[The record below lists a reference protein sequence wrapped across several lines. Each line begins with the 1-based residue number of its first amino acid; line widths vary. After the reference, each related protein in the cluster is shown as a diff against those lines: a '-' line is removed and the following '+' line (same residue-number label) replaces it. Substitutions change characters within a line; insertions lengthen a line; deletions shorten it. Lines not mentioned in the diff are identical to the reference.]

1 MPLQKQVF
9 NIPLAQSL
17 DTASDSKSV
26 IPTKATTL
34 QNWDLDGSN
43 TLRMRPGYSRQ
54 TAASSGRAYDPAG
67 GDYTGGTP
75 TTFSRLYALGSEL
88 LAETDVGLLA
98 YHPTSTTNS
107 AWVSRNG
114 PNFNTTFNANGRRDF
129 ERGKATWRTAAEK
142 RGSAINLSQTISQY
156 DVARDTTTGLECWV
170 WTEES
175 SSGSARAYYRIIDSS
190 TGEQVQG
197 GPLNITLTSSFNP
210 RVILK
215 TSGTPT
221 FYIYYVGQSGGTYTV
236 RMVSVAL
243 NTTTNMPGTP
253 AASVTVKTLGSD
265 GVFDAYYYATGNTIA
280 LAIGDTSDDLIIY
293 SLDGADGSTTL
304 WTSATYACTLK
315 SVSVVMTAT
324 TRVLAVFDD
333 NNTSIRSAVGSTGAI
348 STTLLATEACR
359 RVALGLRN
367 SSSEPHMAT
376 WDGPSSTIRIAT
388 LNDTTGAA
396 VSAATTFA
404 RGCRLAGRPVA
415 YKTDD
420 QNYGVY
426 ALPVELCISTSY
438 APSSLQ
444 PTLYLLKLSSFD
456 VSTYYGNLPPR
467 VLARLYP
474 GKASNLGLTS
484 TSNDRMASTLYLSAT
499 SEVLVA
505 ATIPGAPNDLRGG
518 AVGALSTQIGAWS
531 YLPGELETV
540 RYAEDLFLPGACPN
554 MYDGG
559 TVFEA
564 GFHYYPE
571 ITSVTQVVGGGSL
584 SAGTYGIIAVYEWT
598 DRNGRVHRSA
608 PSVASSIAVSANDRI
623 DVVVPTLRLTD
634 RIDQTLQTQ
643 NPVRIVIYRTVAN
656 GTLYYHDIGDSFSDA
671 YNVVTSDTVTVRL
684 SQSDTSIATE
694 RLLYTTGGGVEA
706 EAFPACGAVCRHQN
720 RLFMADAVDRRVIWY
735 TDELDT
741 DDIASITNEVY
752 RLFVPPEIGDVT
764 GVASFNDR
772 LIVFGT
778 KRLGLMYGSGP
789 NRAGLQNQYSDIQ
802 IIAGS
807 TGLPDGYQTSIAVL
821 PDGIWFLSTQKALR
835 FLNASFALEVD
846 QELQGLSGIAVR
858 SFFATMPTYCRAVL
872 FPNTTKVGF
881 SISTSGKMLV
891 YDFERKFWGTYTN
904 FYASGGI
911 TTTDSDLWFIASSGA
926 TVPMKLGAVGDFDNE
941 VFESSVVETGW
952 IDLAGQQGYQRLYE
966 VMVLA
971 QCMTSGT
978 YLQLEVGYDYSSSY
992 AETATFIG
1000 DSSLAF
1006 QPRLRVGKQKCE
1018 AVRFRVST
1026 LNLDELI
1033 TSGET
1038 FRLTSFAVRV
1048 GVKGSLA
1055 KRGNS
1060 GGST

>member
-1 MPLQKQVF
+1 MSLQKQVI

-43 TLRMRPGYSRQ
+43 TLRMRPGYTTQ
-54 TAASSGRAYDPAG
+54 AAASSGRAYDPAG

-75 TTFSRLYALGSEL
+75 TSFKRLFALGSEL
-88 LAETDVGLLA
+88 LAESNVGLLA
-98 YHPTSTTNS
+98 FHPTSTTSS

-129 ERGKATWRTAAEK
+129 ERGRAAWRTAAEK
-142 RGSAINLSQTISQY
+142 RGSAVSLAQTISQY
-156 DVARDTTTGLECWV
+156 DVARDTTTGLECWA
-170 WTEES
+170 WTEET
-175 SSGSARAYYRIIDSS
+175 SSGVARAYYRIIDSS

-197 GPLNITLTSSFNP
+197 GPLNTTLTSCFNP

-215 TSGTPT
+215 TSGTPA
-221 FYIYYVGQSGGTYTV
+221 FYIYYVGQSGGTYTI
-236 RMVSVAL
+236 RLASISL
-243 NTTTNMPGTP
+243 NTTTNMPGVLATT
-253 AASVTVKTLGSD
+253 AGVKTLGAD
-265 GVFDAYYYATGNTIA
+265 GVFDAYYYATGNTVA

-293 SLDGADGSTTL
+293 SLDGTDGSTTL

-324 TRVLAVFDD
+324 TRVLAIFDD

-348 STTLLATEACR
+348 STTLIATEACK
-359 RVALGLRN
+359 RVALGTRDAGTY
-367 SSSEPHMAT
+367 HMAT
-376 WDGPSSTIRIAT
+376 WDGPNASIRIAT
-388 LNDTTGAA
+388 LNDTTGAV

-404 RGCRLAGRPVA
+404 RGCRLAARPVA
-415 YKTDD
+415 YSTDD
-420 QNYGVY
+420 QGYDVF
-426 ALPVELCISTSY
+426 ALPVELCLVSS
-438 APSSLQ
+438 PSSLQ
-444 PTLYLLKLSSFD
+444 PTLFILKLSAFD

-467 VLARLYP
+467 VLARLNP
-474 GKASNLGLTS
+474 GKASNLSLTS
-484 TSNDRMASTLYLSAT
+484 DSNDRMATTLFLTAT
-499 SEVLVA
+499 SEVLA
-505 ATIPGAPNDLRGG
+505 PATIPGAPNDLRGG
-518 AVGALSTQIGAWS
+518 AVSALSTQLGAWS
-531 YLPGELETV
+531 YLPGELDTV
-540 RYAEDLFLPGACPN
+540 QYGEDLFLPGACPS

-571 ITSVTQVVGGGSL
+571 LTSVTKVVGGGTL
-584 SAGTYGIIAVYEWT
+584 SAGTYGVLAVYEWT

-608 PSVASSIAVSANDRI
+608 PSVAMSVTVSANDRI
-623 DVVVPTLRLTD
+623 DVVIPTLRLTD
-634 RIDQTLQTQ
+634 RTDQTGQTQ

-671 YNVVTSDTVTVRL
+671 YNVTTANSVTVRL

-694 RLLYTTGGGVEA
+694 RLVYTTGGGVEA
-706 EAFPACGAVCRHQN
+706 EAFPACGAVCRYQN
-720 RLFMADAVDRRVIWY
+720 RLFMADAIDRRVIWY

-741 DDIASITNEVY
+741 DYVASITSETY
-752 RLFVPPEIGDVT
+752 RLFVPPELGDVT

-772 LIVFGT
+772 LIPFGT

-807 TGLPDGYQTSIAVL
+807 TGLPDGFQTSIAVL
-821 PDGIWFLSTQKALR
+821 PDGIWFYSTQKTLR
-835 FLNASFALEVD
+835 FLNANFALDID

-858 SFFATMPTYCRAVL
+858 GFFTGTLTYCRAVL
-872 FPNTTKVGF
+872 FPSTTKIGF
-881 SISTSGKMLV
+881 ALSSGDFLV
-891 YDFERKFWGTYTN
+891 YDFERRFWGSYTN
-904 FYASGGI
+904 ISAGGGI
-911 TTTDSDLWFIASSGA
+911 AAIDDLWFIAASGD
-926 TVPMKLGAVGDFDNE
+926 TTPRKFSAVGDFDNTA
-941 VFESSVVETGW
+941 FESGVIETGW

-971 QCMTSGT
+971 QCMTTG
-978 YLQLEVGYDYSSSY
+978 YQLKLEVGYDYSTSY
-992 AETATFIG
+992 SETVLFTGTAG
-1000 DSSLAF
+1000 VF
-1006 QPRLRVGKQKCE
+1006 QPRLRVATQKCE
-1018 AVRFRVST
+1018 AVRFRLTT
-1026 LNLDELI
+1026 LNPESI
-1033 TSGET
+1033 VAEPGET

-1048 GVKGSLA
+1048 GVKGTLA

-1060 GGST
+1060 GGSV